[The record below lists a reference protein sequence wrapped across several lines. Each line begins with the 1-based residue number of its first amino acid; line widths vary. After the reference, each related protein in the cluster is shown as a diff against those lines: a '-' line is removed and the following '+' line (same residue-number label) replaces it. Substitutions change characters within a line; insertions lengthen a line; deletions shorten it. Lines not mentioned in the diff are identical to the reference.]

1 MVRKGI
7 SLFFHYMNLGA
18 DILAGAGAIL
28 AAYAIR
34 FSGWPI
40 PVQYEVPA
48 LALYIQALPVVVL
61 VLLISYQYAGLYLLR
76 RGISGVDE
84 FSRLVKA
91 TSVAFLIIIGLTYFS
106 RRVAYSRVVLVYA
119 WFLCIVLAT
128 ILRFLLRRLQI
139 LLRSRG
145 VGVSRVLLVGL
156 TQTAQ
161 LVAEQIKRFPG
172 LGYRV
177 IGVVSEESGKKSA
190 FESIKVLGSLANL
203 AGLVKRHRID
213 EVIFALPAKA
223 HGKIEDLLLDLEATG
238 VDFKIVSDLF
248 GIITNPM
255 TADEIYGIP
264 VFALKEAP
272 LSRMSA
278 RVLKRTLD
286 LVLSVLGLALLSPLL
301 LLLALVIKM
310 SSPGPVFFRQ
320 ERVGRGNQPFQVFK
334 YRSMMQDAEKHTGPV
349 WATKGDSRVTRV
361 GAWLRRTS
369 FDELPQL
376 FNVLKGEMSLVGPRP
391 ERPHFVEQFK
401 TRIPRYLE
409 RHKVKAGISGWAQVH
424 GLRGDTPIEER
435 TKYDLWYVENWSLV
449 LDIKIL
455 LRTALEVFHHT
466 DAY

>member
-7 SLFFHYMNLGA
+7 SLFFHYLNLGA
-18 DILAGAGAIL
+18 DVLAGAGAIL
-28 AAYAIR
+28 AAYFIR

-40 PVQYEVPA
+40 PVQHDIPD
-48 LALYIQALPVVVL
+48 LMLYIQALPVVVL
-61 VLLISYQYAGLYLLR
+61 VILISYQYAGLYLQR

-128 ILRFLLRRLQI
+128 LLRFLLRGLQMF
-139 LLRSRG
+139 LRRRG

-156 TQTAQ
+156 TQTAK
-161 LVAEQIKRFPG
+161 LVAEQIKRYPG

-177 IGVVSEESGKKSA
+177 LGVVSEESGKKNT
-190 FESIKVLGSLANL
+190 FEAIKVLGSLPNL
-203 AGLVKRHRID
+203 AGLVRGHRID

-223 HGKIEDLLLDLEATG
+223 HGKIEDLLLDLEITG
-238 VDFKIVSDLF
+238 VEFKIVSDLF

-255 TADEIYGIP
+255 SADEIYGIP

-272 LSRMSA
+272 LTRLFA
-278 RVLKRTLD
+278 RFLKRSLD
-286 LVLSVLGLALLSPLL
+286 LALTIPGLLLLSPLL
-301 LLLALVIKM
+301 AFIALAIKLT
-310 SSPGPVFFRQ
+310 SPGPVFFRQ
-320 ERVGRGNQPFQVFK
+320 ERVGRGNQPFLVYK
-334 YRSMMQDAEKHTGPV
+334 YRSMVQHAEKHTGPV
-349 WATKGDSRVTRV
+349 WTKKGDARVTPV

-409 RHKVKAGISGWAQVH
+409 RHKVKAGITGWAQVH

-449 LDIKIL
+449 LDLKII